1 MQIESNRVVTLN
13 YTLSDDDGNILDQ
26 SQDGSFCYL
35 HGAQNIIPGLENAL
49 TGKQADDRLQVSV
62 APAEGYGEQD
72 DERIQAV
79 PREMFPEDAEI
90 EVGMMFH
97 AEAPDGSPLT
107 VTVTELADDT
117 VTVDGN
123 HPLAGKTLNFDVE
136 IISVRNAAAEEIE
149 HGHVHGPEG
158 HHHD

>member
-26 SQDGSFCYL
+26 SQDGTFCYL

-49 TGKQADDRLQVSV
+49 AGKQADDKLQVSV
-62 APAEGYGEQD
+62 APADGYGEQD
-72 DERIQAV
+72 DDRIQAV
-79 PREMFPEDAEI
+79 PREMFPEDTEI

-97 AEAPDGSPLT
+97 AEAPDGSPVT
-107 VTVTELADDT
+107 VTVTELADNT

-123 HPLAGKTLNFDVE
+123 HPLAGKNLNFDVE
-136 IISVRNAAAEEIE
+136 IINVRDAAAEEIE